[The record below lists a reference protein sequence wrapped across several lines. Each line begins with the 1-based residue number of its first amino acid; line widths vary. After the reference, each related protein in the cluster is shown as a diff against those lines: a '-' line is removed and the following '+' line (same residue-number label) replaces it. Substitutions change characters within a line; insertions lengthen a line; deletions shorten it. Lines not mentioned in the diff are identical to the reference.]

1 MIKEISQ
8 KNSVKK
14 RVNLYLILSTIVSL
28 AIIIFLCGYWFL
40 GDFGF
45 LNRILS
51 QPAPANKINLAE
63 NYSSTSPLRKE
74 TSGFREDETKNW
86 NLYSNSEYKFSFR
99 YPETWQREGDVIKS
113 SDKKLTLTVIFGDDL
128 NLDFNCFEI
137 KNQEIIYD
145 RGIKLIIKHFQEIGS
160 YSCGPKKEKI
170 ILMNTKTKDGINLT
184 LEYIYHSS
192 YKEKD
197 PVSIFEKIIKTFTFY
212 EENEVNQL
220 NFNIKTFFSPSLGI
234 TFNYPNIYPP
244 ANKENII
251 EVLEK
256 GNKVYIYRK
265 SSGIESGQYVEVF
278 FKEPRQTL
286 EEVIKEKFLKNYS
299 ERDCFVKKLPP
310 SKNFPSNFTRAII
323 TFPKVS
329 SDDKNYSPW
338 IYAAKCP
345 QNYTAF
351 NGVSFFAMDL
361 NHPDKFFFFN
371 IGQYAIMVDEEK
383 GISWEETFKV
393 LN

>member
-1 MIKEISQ
+1 MTKENSQ

-45 LNRILS
+45 LNRIRS
-51 QPAPANKINLAE
+51 QPAPTNKINLVE
-63 NYSSTSPLRKE
+63 NYSSTPSLIKE
-74 TSGFREDETKNW
+74 TSEYSKGETENW
-86 NLYSNSEYKFSFR
+86 NLYSNSKYEFSFR
-99 YPETWQREGDVIKS
+99 YPKTWQREGDVIKS
-113 SDKKLTLTVIFGDDL
+113 SDNKQTLSVIFGE
-128 NLDFNCFEI
+128 NLKFNINCFEL
-137 KNQEIIYD
+137 KKQEIIYD
-145 RGIKLIIKHFQEIGS
+145 RGIKLIIKYLQEINS
-160 YSCGPKKEKI
+160 DSCRPKNEKI
-170 ILMNTKTKDGINLT
+170 ILMNTKAKDGTNLT

-192 YKEKD
+192 YKEKE

-212 EENEVNQL
+212 EGNEANQL
-220 NFNIKTFFSPSLGI
+220 NFNTKTFFSPSLGI
-234 TFNYPNIYPP
+234 TFNYPNVYPP

-286 EEVIKEKFLKNYS
+286 EEAIKEKFLKNYS

-310 SKNFPSNFTRAII
+310 SKNFPYNFTRAII

-329 SDDKNYSPW
+329 LDDKNYSPW